1 VLDEPTNDLDTET
14 LELLE
19 QRLVEFAGTV
29 LVVSHDRAF
38 LNNVVTSSIVFEGD
52 EVREYFGGY
61 DDWVRQRMPII
72 VQKSSAGSTTRE
84 PSRKAAEPPSGAKR
98 KLTFKERKEFEA
110 LPQLIEKCDAEIAA
124 LHREMSEPD
133 FYQQPGAQIAA
144 EQARLKQLEEQLAAA
159 YHRWEELEQFA

>member
-19 QRLVEFAGTV
+19 QRLVDFAGTV

-38 LNNVVTSSIVFEGD
+38 LNNVVTSTIVFEGD

-61 DDWVRQRMPII
+61 DDWVRQRKPIPAPRSNE
-72 VQKSSAGSTTRE
+72 KSTARPLPRNAGDPASDD
-84 PSRKAAEPPSGAKR
+84 KR
-98 KLTFKERKEFEA
+98 KLTFKERKELEA
-110 LPQLIEKCDAEIAA
+110 LPQQIEKYDAEIAA
-124 LHREMSEPD
+124 LHREMSDPQ

-144 EQARLKQLEEQLAAA
+144 EQTRLKQLEEQLATA
-159 YHRWEELEQFA
+159 YHRWEELEQLA